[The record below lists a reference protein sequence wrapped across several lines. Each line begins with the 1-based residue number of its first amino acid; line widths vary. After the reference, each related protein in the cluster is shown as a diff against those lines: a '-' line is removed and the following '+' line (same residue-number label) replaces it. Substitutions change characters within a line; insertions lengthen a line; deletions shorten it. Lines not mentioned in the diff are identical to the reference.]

1 MPLWFI
7 RELMALSIMAPI
19 FQSIKKNL
27 LLSILI
33 CIICIVLASAGI
45 APYRS
50 FIYWIPVYLLGT
62 MMTDSKLEE
71 IRSFMVKS
79 KIKVMVFIMAL
90 LYVYASWYLPNGMS
104 RFEMNW
110 IQNLAFIMF
119 RIATPIIL
127 LPTMLMIL
135 ARGIKERR
143 YMNYSFFVYCMH
155 FPVITIIGIILDR
168 IVGSS
173 WTIELV
179 KYFIIVF
186 SSYSICVIMA
196 IALQTYTPRLWYILN
211 GSR

>member
-1 MPLWFI
+1 
-7 RELMALSIMAPI
+7 MALSILAPI
-19 FQSIKKNL
+19 IYRIKQHL
-27 LLSILI
+27 LLTIPL
-33 CIICIVLASAGI
+33 CIICIVLAAAGI
-45 APYRS
+45 VPYRS
-50 FIYWIPVYLLGT
+50 FGYWIPIYLIGA
-62 MMTDSKLEE
+62 MMSDSKIEKIRLFLEKRQ
-71 IRSFMVKS
+71 I
-79 KIKVMVFIMAL
+79 KIVVVIITV
-90 LYVYASWYLPNGMS
+90 LYISVSWYLPNGIS

-127 LPTMLMIL
+127 LPMMLMIL

-155 FPVITIIGIILDR
+155 FPVITILGIILDR